1 MIGGASGL
9 LQLLRPLA
17 ESGFPGYDDFLGLLE
32 IVNLSFK
39 RGAAPLDPLGPQF
52 TRFLAIQG
60 TEPCRPEVVVAVLQ
74 VLRKDLEST
83 SGCARIEHLESGSDV
98 MYSNNV

>member
-1 MIGGASGL
+1 M
-9 LQLLRPLA
+9 
-17 ESGFPGYDDFLGLLE
+17 
-32 IVNLSFK
+32 NLSFK
-39 RGAAPLDPLGPQF
+39 RGAAPLGPQF
-52 TRFLAIQG
+52 TRFLAIG

-74 VLRKDLEST
+74 VLRKDPEST